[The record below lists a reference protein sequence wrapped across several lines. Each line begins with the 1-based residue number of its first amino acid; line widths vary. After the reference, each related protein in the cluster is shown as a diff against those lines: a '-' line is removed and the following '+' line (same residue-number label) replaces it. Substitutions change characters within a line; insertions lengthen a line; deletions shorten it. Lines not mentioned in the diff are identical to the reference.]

1 MKAAQPL
8 PCFPKAWVQLPLFCS
23 YDFEVAREPG
33 VVIAMP
39 EGPQREARVALG
51 ALKRRESANPSVV
64 IVLPKRP
71 RRGRDYIL
79 DAGDP
84 VEALA
89 LIMAL
94 KEPVPSASPLLPAA
108 SADPKLFVRRD
119 VRQRAHENEARP
131 YRMAAPDKA
140 AAAPDRDKPKAPKQ

>member
-1 MKAAQPL
+1 VKAAQPL

-51 ALKRRESANPSVV
+51 ALKRRESAGPSVV
-64 IVLPKRP
+64 IVLPE
-71 RRGRDYIL
+71 RRRRARDYIL

-94 KEPVPSASPLLPAA
+94 KEPAPAA
-108 SADPKLFVRRD
+108 SPPISAAPADPRLFVRHD
-119 VRQRAHENEARP
+119 ARQRAQESEARP
-131 YRMAAPDKA
+131 RRMAVPDKA
-140 AAAPDRDKPKAPKQ
+140 ATAQERDKPKAPKK